1 MKSREFIT
9 ATVLDL
15 SDEHYETL
23 KQVLVGKFIS
33 FAIIEDPEITKD
45 IFAEKIY
52 DYFEKLELKTN
63 KSFDFFLKNYMNN
76 LDEIVRTRI
85 AKTTAPKKGE
95 NTTVIVPRARRYY
108 EKALKLKDSR
118 EVTFNKLYDYTRIM
132 LSLYSAI
139 IKNNYKEIHN
149 MDYSIESI
157 NPNKIITA
165 MKNEK
170 EEVFLQGKKPKFIL
184 KDLYSAD
191 SCTFIIVNILLN
203 KMLEDKF

>member
-1 MKSREFIT
+1 MKSRDFIT
-9 ATVLDL
+9 TTVLNL
-15 SDEHYETL
+15 GDEHYETL
-23 KQVLVGKFIS
+23 KQVLVGQFIS
-33 FAIIEDPEITKD
+33 FAIIEDSEITKD

-63 KSFDFFLKNYMNN
+63 KPFQFYLKNYMNN
-76 LDEIVRTRI
+76 LDEIVRSKI
-85 AKTTAPKKGE
+85 AKTTTPKKGE
-95 NTTVIVPRARRYY
+95 GTNVIVPRARKYY
-108 EKALKLKDSR
+108 EKALKLKESR
-118 EVTFNKLYDYTRIM
+118 ELTFNKLYDYTRIM

-139 IKNNYKEIHN
+139 IENHYKEIHN

-157 NPNKIITA
+157 NSHKIITS

-170 EEVFLQGKKPKFIL
+170 EEVFLQGKKPKFNL

>member
-9 ATVLDL
+9 TTVLNL
-15 SDEHYETL
+15 GDENYEIL
-23 KQVLVGKFIS
+23 KQALLGKFIS
-33 FAIIEDPEITKD
+33 FVIIEDSAITKD
-45 IFAEKIY
+45 LLAEKLC

-118 EVTFNKLYDYTRIM
+118 KVTFNKLYDYTRIM

-139 IKNNYKEIHN
+139 IENNYKEIHN
-149 MDYSIESI
+149 INYSIEVI
-157 NPNKIITA
+157 NSHKIITS

-170 EEVFLQGKKPKFIL
+170 EEVFLQGKKPKFNL
-184 KDLYSAD
+184 KDLYSAS